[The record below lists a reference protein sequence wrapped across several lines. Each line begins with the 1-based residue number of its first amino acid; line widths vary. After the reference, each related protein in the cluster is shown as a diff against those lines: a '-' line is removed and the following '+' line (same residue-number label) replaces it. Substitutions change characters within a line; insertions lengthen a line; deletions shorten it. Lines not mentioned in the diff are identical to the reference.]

1 MASVA
6 YGIHKA
12 SPAPPLQDLEILG
25 PETGNMPCMDLPEYG
40 APLHKQATSDGL
52 TEMVGT
58 SRALR
63 SVIDQVETVAA
74 TDSSVLIEGE
84 TGTGKELIARAIH
97 TQSERRVAPF
107 VKLNCAAI
115 PAELVES
122 ELFGHEKG
130 AFTGAINQRL
140 GRFEAAHR
148 GTLFLD
154 EIGDM
159 PLNLQA
165 KLLRVLQESE
175 FERLGSTHTRSV
187 DVRIVAA
194 TNQNLVG
201 MVAEKQFRMD
211 LYYRLNVFPIAIP
224 PLRHRPGDIPLL
236 VAHFVQRFAKRMS
249 KDIYKISQDAMG
261 ALMRYPWP
269 GNIREL
275 QNYIERAVILTKGDV
290 LQTPALPSPVNE
302 QREPITLEQSERS
315 HILKVLKES
324 NWVVGGAFGA
334 AARLGLKRTTLID
347 RMRKHGLSRDMPQ
360 GPLPDSRS
368 DTFDSCLTLMRNEN
382 HVGPRS
388 GNARIKFPG

>member
-6 YGIHKA
+6 FGIHKS

-25 PETGNMPCMDLPEYG
+25 PETGNMSCMDLPEYG
-40 APLHKQATSDGL
+40 VPLHKQATSDGL

-58 SRALR
+58 SCALR
-63 SVIDQVETVAA
+63 SIIDQVETVAA

-165 KLLRVLQESE
+165 KLLRVLQEGE

-194 TNQNLVG
+194 TNQNLLG

-211 LYYRLNVFPIAIP
+211 LYYRLNVFPIAAP
-224 PLRHRPGDIPLL
+224 PLRQRPADIPLL
-236 VAHFVQRFAKRMS
+236 IAHFVQRFATRMS
-249 KDIYKISQDAMG
+249 KDISKISQDAMG

-290 LQTPALPSPVNE
+290 LRTPALPSTVIE
-302 QREPITLEQSERS
+302 QREPITLEQSERT

-360 GPLPDSRS
+360 EPFAESRF
-368 DTFDSCLTLMRNEN
+368 DTFDQ
-382 HVGPRS
+382 
-388 GNARIKFPG
+388 

>member
-40 APLHKQATSDGL
+40 VPLHKQATGDGL

-249 KDIYKISQDAMG
+249 KDISKISQDAMG
-261 ALMRYPWP
+261 ALMR
-269 GNIREL
+269 
-275 QNYIERAVILTKGDV
+275 
-290 LQTPALPSPVNE
+290 
-302 QREPITLEQSERS
+302 
-315 HILKVLKES
+315 
-324 NWVVGGAFGA
+324 
-334 AARLGLKRTTLID
+334 
-347 RMRKHGLSRDMPQ
+347 
-360 GPLPDSRS
+360 
-368 DTFDSCLTLMRNEN
+368 
-382 HVGPRS
+382 
-388 GNARIKFPG
+388 

>member
-6 YGIHKA
+6 IVIHKA
-12 SPAPPLQDLEILG
+12 SPARSLQDLEILG
-25 PETGNMPCMDLPEYG
+25 PEIGNVPCIDLPECG
-40 APLHKQATSDGL
+40 APAQAASDGL
-52 TEMVGT
+52 AQMVGA

-84 TGTGKELIARAIH
+84 TGTGKELIARSIH
-97 TQSERRVAPF
+97 RQSERRAAPF

-130 AFTGAINQRL
+130 AFTGATNQRL

-165 KLLRVLQESE
+165 KLLRVLQEGQ
-175 FERLGSTHTRSV
+175 FERVGSTYTRSV

-194 TNQNLVG
+194 TNQNLLG

-211 LYYRLNVFPIAIP
+211 LYYRLNVFPIALP
-224 PLRHRPGDIPLL
+224 PLRQRPGDIPLL
-236 VAHFVQRFAKRMS
+236 VAHFVEQFANRLS
-249 KDIYKISQDAMG
+249 KNISRIPQGAMG
-261 ALMRYPWP
+261 ALIRYPWP

-275 QNYIERAVILTKGDV
+275 RNYIERAVILTKGEV
-290 LQTPALPSPVNE
+290 LQTPALPSPGITH
-302 QREPITLEQSERS
+302 QEPITLDQSERA
-315 HILKVLKES
+315 HILKVLDQS
-324 NWVVGGAFGA
+324 NWVVGGRFGA

-347 RMRKHGLSRDMPQ
+347 RMRKHGLSRDSPGGPLAESRCETFDQ
-360 GPLPDSRS
+360 GPQRRPL
-368 DTFDSCLTLMRNEN
+368 LTRNEI
-382 HVGPRS
+382 H
-388 GNARIKFPG
+388 PGQGK

>member
-6 YGIHKA
+6 IVIHKA
-12 SPAPPLQDLEILG
+12 SPARSLQDLEILG
-25 PETGNMPCMDLPEYG
+25 PEIGNVPCIDLPECG
-40 APLHKQATSDGL
+40 APAQAASDGL
-52 TEMVGT
+52 AQMVGA

-84 TGTGKELIARAIH
+84 TGTGKELIARSIH
-97 TQSERRVAPF
+97 RQSERRAAPF

-130 AFTGAINQRL
+130 AFTGATNQRL

-165 KLLRVLQESE
+165 KLLRVLQEGQ

-194 TNQNLVG
+194 TNQNLLG

-211 LYYRLNVFPIAIP
+211 LYYRLNVFPIALP
-224 PLRHRPGDIPLL
+224 PLRQRPGDIPLL
-236 VAHFVQRFAKRMS
+236 VAHFVEQFANRLS
-249 KDIYKISQDAMG
+249 KNISRIPQGAMG
-261 ALMRYPWP
+261 ALIRYPWP

-275 QNYIERAVILTKGDV
+275 RNYIERAVILTKGEV
-290 LQTPALPSPVNE
+290 LQTPALPSPGITH
-302 QREPITLEQSERS
+302 QEPITLDQSERA
-315 HILKVLKES
+315 HILKVLDQS
-324 NWVVGGAFGA
+324 NWVVGGRFGA

-347 RMRKHGLSRDMPQ
+347 RMRKHGLSRDSPGGPLAESRCETFDQ
-360 GPLPDSRS
+360 GPQRRPL
-368 DTFDSCLTLMRNEN
+368 LTRNEI
-382 HVGPRS
+382 H
-388 GNARIKFPG
+388 PGQGK

>member
-6 YGIHKA
+6 IVIHKA
-12 SPAPPLQDLEILG
+12 SPARSLQDLEILG
-25 PETGNMPCMDLPEYG
+25 PEIGNVPCIDLPECG
-40 APLHKQATSDGL
+40 APAQAASDGL
-52 TEMVGT
+52 AQMVGA

-84 TGTGKELIARAIH
+84 TGTGKELIARSIH
-97 TQSERRVAPF
+97 RQSERRAAPF

-130 AFTGAINQRL
+130 AFTGATNQRL

-165 KLLRVLQESE
+165 KLLRVLQEGQ

-194 TNQNLVG
+194 TNQNLLG

-211 LYYRLNVFPIAIP
+211 LYYRLNVFPIALP
-224 PLRHRPGDIPLL
+224 PLRQRPGDIPLL
-236 VAHFVQRFAKRMS
+236 VAHFVEQFANRLS
-249 KDIYKISQDAMG
+249 KNISRIPQGAMG
-261 ALMRYPWP
+261 ALIRYPWP

-275 QNYIERAVILTKGDV
+275 RNYIERAVILTKGEV
-290 LQTPALPSPVNE
+290 LQTPALPSPGITH
-302 QREPITLEQSERS
+302 QEPITLDQSERA
-315 HILKVLKES
+315 HILKVLDQS

-347 RMRKHGLSRDMPQ
+347 RMRKHGLSRDSPGGPLAESRCETFDQ
-360 GPLPDSRS
+360 GPQRRPL
-368 DTFDSCLTLMRNEN
+368 LTRNEI
-382 HVGPRS
+382 H
-388 GNARIKFPG
+388 PGQGK

>member
-12 SPAPPLQDLEILG
+12 SPARSLQDLEILH
-25 PETGNMPCMDLPEYG
+25 PEIGNVPFTDLPEYG
-40 APLHKQATSDGL
+40 VPLHKQARSDGL
-52 TEMVGT
+52 MEMVGA
-58 SRALR
+58 SRGLR

-97 TQSERRVAPF
+97 TQSERRAAPF

-159 PLNLQA
+159 PLNLQV

-236 VAHFVQRFAKRMS
+236 VAHFVQGFAKRMS
-249 KDIYKISQDAMG
+249 KDISKISQDAMG

-290 LQTPALPSPVNE
+290 LQTPALPSTVIE
-302 QREPITLEQSERS
+302 QREPITLEQSERT

-324 NWVVGGAFGA
+324 NWVVGGALGA

-347 RMRKHGLSRDMPQ
+347 RMRKHGLSRDIPQ

-368 DTFDSCLTLMRNEN
+368 DTFDPCPILMRNEN

>member
-6 YGIHKA
+6 IVIQKA
-12 SPAPPLQDLEILG
+12 SPARSLQDLEILG
-25 PETGNMPCMDLPEYG
+25 PEIGNVPCIDLPECG
-40 APLHKQATSDGL
+40 APAQAASDGL
-52 TEMVGT
+52 AQMVGA

-84 TGTGKELIARAIH
+84 TGTGKELIARSIH
-97 TQSERRVAPF
+97 RQSERRAAPF

-130 AFTGAINQRL
+130 AFTGATNQRL

-165 KLLRVLQESE
+165 KLLRVLQEGQ
-175 FERLGSTHTRSV
+175 FERLGSTYTRSV

-194 TNQNLVG
+194 TNQNLLG

-211 LYYRLNVFPIAIP
+211 LYYRLNVFPIALP
-224 PLRHRPGDIPLL
+224 PLRQRPGDIPLL
-236 VAHFVQRFAKRMS
+236 VAHFVEQFANRLS
-249 KDIYKISQDAMG
+249 KNISRIPQGAMG
-261 ALMRYPWP
+261 ALIRYPWP

-275 QNYIERAVILTKGDV
+275 RNYIERAVILTKGEV
-290 LQTPALPSPVNE
+290 LQTPALPSPGITH
-302 QREPITLEQSERS
+302 QEPITLDQSERA
-315 HILKVLKES
+315 HILKVLDQS
-324 NWVVGGAFGA
+324 NWVVGGRFGA

-347 RMRKHGLSRDMPQ
+347 RMRKHGLSRDSPGGPLAESRCETFDQ
-360 GPLPDSRS
+360 GPQRRPL
-368 DTFDSCLTLMRNEN
+368 LTRNEI
-382 HVGPRS
+382 H
-388 GNARIKFPG
+388 PGQGK